1 MLSLRI
7 NSIDQNI
14 DLPIIIKNTEVF
26 TKVEQ
31 ILYKNY
37 PNIEVE
43 YYFLVNGNKI
53 NRYETL
59 EKNKIKDNDILTL
72 VMKDS

>member
-1 MLSLRI
+1 M
-7 NSIDQNI
+7 DQNI

-31 ILYKNY
+31 ILYKKY
-37 PNIEVE
+37 PNLEVE

-59 EKNKIKDNDILTL
+59 EENKIKDNDILTL

>member
-1 MLSLRI
+1 M
-7 NSIDQNI
+7 DQNI

-31 ILYKNY
+31 ILYKKY
-37 PNIEVE
+37 PDIEAE

-53 NRYETL
+53 KRYETL
-59 EKNKIKDNDILTL
+59 EENKIKDNDILTL

>member
-1 MLSLRI
+1 M
-7 NSIDQNI
+7 DQNI

-37 PNIEVE
+37 PDIEAE

-53 NRYETL
+53 KRYETL
-59 EKNKIKDNDILTL
+59 EENKIKDNDILTL

>member
-1 MLSLRI
+1 M
-7 NSIDQNI
+7 DQNI

-59 EKNKIKDNDILTL
+59 EENKIKDNDILTL

>member
-1 MLSLRI
+1 M
-7 NSIDQNI
+7 DQNI

-31 ILYKNY
+31 ILYKKY
-37 PNIEVE
+37 PDLEVE

-59 EKNKIKDNDILTL
+59 EENKIKDNDILTL